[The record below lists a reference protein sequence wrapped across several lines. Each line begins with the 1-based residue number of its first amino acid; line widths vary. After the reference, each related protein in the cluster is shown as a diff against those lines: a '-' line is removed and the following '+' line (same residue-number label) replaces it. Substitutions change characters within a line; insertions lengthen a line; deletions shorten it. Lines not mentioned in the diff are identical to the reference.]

1 MESDEDAF
9 WCLEELLNGE
19 HQWRDIFSDDTPK
32 LVQLLEE
39 IELKLK
45 KKVPKV
51 LKHLTHTINLGVAA
65 AFSSIFIT
73 LFVYDLPVSQ
83 AMRIFEVFML
93 DGDHILIKFV
103 VRMIKLKE
111 KKILSMFETADLL
124 KFIRSE
130 MISECLQEYPLSKL
144 LK

>member
-1 MESDEDAF
+1 M
-9 WCLEELLNGE
+9 
-19 HQWRDIFSDDTPK
+19 
-32 LVQLLEE
+32 EE

-93 DGDHILIKFV
+93 DGEHILIKFV

-124 KFIRSE
+124 KFIRS
-130 MISECLQEYPLSKL
+130 
-144 LK
+144 